1 MMEGIALYLADWG
14 PRLFEAASL
23 TLLLTAAGFCGA
35 SLVGLGLEALRTS
48 RSARLRG
55 LVNSYVWVLRAI
67 PLLIVLYV
75 LYFVLP
81 GFGLTLS
88 PFLAGTLGLVLVHGA
103 YLAEVLRAG
112 MQAVEQGHWEAARA
126 VGLSRLLSLR
136 LVVIPQAVRHMSGPL
151 IVALICVLKDS
162 SVCALIG
169 VNELTLTSRAIMSE
183 SFMPLHVFLLAGLFY
198 LALGWPASLLARAIE
213 RRTNNHRCPQ
223 PQRLRA
229 PRRRARLAPLAR

>member
-1 MMEGIALYLADWG
+1 MMDGIALYFLDWG

-23 TLLLTAAGFCGA
+23 TLLLTAAGFSGA
-35 SLVGLGLEALRTS
+35 FLLGLGLETLRTS
-48 RSARLRG
+48 RNGRLHD
-55 LVNSYVWVLRAI
+55 LVNAYVWILRAI

-112 MQAVEQGHWEAARA
+112 MQAVEQGQLEAARA
-126 VGLSRLLSLR
+126 LGLSRLLSLR
-136 LVVIPQAVRHMSGPL
+136 LVAIPQAVRHMSGPL
-151 IVALICVLKDS
+151 LVASISVLKDS

-198 LALGWPASLLARAIE
+198 LALGWPVSLLARAVE
-213 RRTNNHRCPQ
+213 RRATSRRRPQ

-229 PRRRARLAPLAR
+229 PGQLARLAQSVR